1 VFARVTTGEV
11 KPEQIEA
18 GIRNFR
24 ENVGPTAKT
33 IAGFKGSYLLVDRKN
48 GKMLGIALWD
58 TEEHLQASAQ
68 VARDLSAKVTQAA
81 AATKPPIIE
90 IYEVAV
96 QL

>member
-1 VFARVTTGEV
+1 MFARVSIGQG

-24 ENVGPTAKT
+24 EQVGSAAKKM
-33 IAGFKGSYLLVDRKN
+33 AGFKGSYLLVDRKS

-58 TEEHLQASAQ
+58 TEENLQASAKAAAQ
-68 VARDLSAKVTQAA
+68 LRAGVMQAA
-81 AATKPPIIE
+81 ATTKSPTVE